1 MKLKQTAYLS
11 SAILAATLAMGMPAA
26 AVAQQASQPAQS
38 ISVGHNVVDAVD
50 DVRETTADFIG
61 ALLEAEE
68 GLGLGNWEQQ
78 EQRLNRIEEQ
88 LEQMEDILDA
98 KADATDQQ
106 WLDWMGSPEYGVT
119 VTEQIKSLSSQ
130 LEQVSSI
137 LKENWNTKGIQVL
150 IGSNVLDQLRDLRE
164 TTSDLVNSMETAGNN
179 YGWITDENQLKQ
191 ARQRLDKMSSD
202 IDRLLVMPQS
212 EWEAYLESDR
222 FHVVIYDNV
231 QTLADVL
238 NNLAQP
244 NKG

>member
-88 LEQMEDILDA
+88 LEQMEDVLDA

-179 YGWITDENQLKQ
+179 YGWTTDENQLKQ